1 MSCLAEQAKILIAE
15 AMENN
20 LDAKVFHERWARW
33 DGCSL
38 CKQHYHGVVK
48 CALGW
53 ACWKTYVGQP
63 EADET
68 RRSAMRQ
75 VANGLSAAYHHEDA
89 LTVEKAQLSTL
100 RRHGASE
107 SDILGAQG
115 NLAITYQAL
124 GRFEEALQM
133 KWGVYTGYLKLHGEQ
148 FGATLIAANNY
159 AWGLVTLERFEE
171 AKSLM
176 RKSIRV
182 ARRALGE
189 NVETTLRMRWIY
201 AKALYGDPCA
211 TLADLREAV
220 MALEDAE
227 RIARRVLGGAH
238 PTAVGIEH
246 VLREARAALAAR
258 EGGGVSA
265 IREAVEAM
273 TTRGA

>member
-1 MSCLAEQAKILIAE
+1 
-15 AMENN
+15 
-20 LDAKVFHERWARW
+20 
-33 DGCSL
+33 
-38 CKQHYHGVVK
+38 
-48 CALGW
+48 
-53 ACWKTYVGQP
+53 
-63 EADET
+63 
-68 RRSAMRQ
+68 
-75 VANGLSAAYHHEDA
+75 
-89 LTVEKAQLSTL
+89 
-100 RRHGASE
+100 
-107 SDILGAQG
+107 
-115 NLAITYQAL
+115 
-124 GRFEEALQM
+124 M